1 MAVATPIPSKARAL
15 RATCNDGNLC
25 GPDPCCG
32 TAGQDISGE
41 FPVSVAKTYRNY
53 IDGEWVASDR
63 TFENRNPADTADCV
77 GLFCKANQAD
87 VNVAAEA
94 AHEAFGG
101 WSELSAPARGAYLY
115 KVADILERNLDSLA
129 REMTREEGKTLP
141 EAKGETMRSVN
152 IFRYF
157 AGEGSRIPGIQ
168 VPSERERVFM
178 YAVRRPLGVVA
189 QINPWN
195 FPSAIPAWKLAPAL
209 VAGNTVLVKPSTA
222 APLSAWRI
230 AEACHQAGIPR
241 GVVNLLCGSGPEVGD
256 AMVHAEPVK
265 AISFTGSIAVGRAL
279 HAEASARRLRVQ
291 LEMGGKNPT
300 IVLADAD
307 LGKAVANTIN
317 AAMFSTGQKC
327 TATSRVIVEEPIH
340 DQFLSRVVE
349 AARALRVG
357 NGLAPGIQ
365 VGPAI
370 DQAQLETNARYCH
383 VALQEGAT
391 LQCGGKVLT
400 EGNYAKGFF
409 FEPTVFSGVTE
420 DMRIAQEEVFGPV
433 LGVLRAANFEDAM
446 RIANKSE
453 FGLSASI
460 QTRDVSRIFDY
471 VNRIEAG
478 LITVNLPSAGV
489 EYQLP
494 FGGSKESSFGP
505 KEQGPVALD
514 FYTDYKTVYLG
525 Y

>member
-1 MAVATPIPSKARAL
+1 MSEP
-15 RATCNDGNLC
+15 
-25 GPDPCCG
+25 
-32 TAGQDISGE
+32 
-41 FPVSVAKTYRNY
+41 KTYPNY
-53 IDGEWVASDR
+53 IDGEWVSSDR
-63 TFENRNPADTADCV
+63 TFENLNPANTNDCV
-77 GLFCKANQAD
+77 GVFCKANRAD
-87 VNVAAEA
+87 VNVAAQA
-94 AHEAFGG
+94 AQDAFPA
-101 WSELSAPARGAYLY
+101 WSSLTGPARGAYLY

-129 REMTREEGKTLP
+129 SETTREEGKTVP
-141 EAKGETMRSVN
+141 EAKGETMRSIN

-168 VPSERERVFM
+168 VPSERDRVFM

-209 VAGNTVLVKPSTA
+209 IAGNSVLVKPATA

-230 AEACHQAGIPR
+230 VEACHEAGIPK
-241 GVVNLLCGSGPEVGD
+241 GVVNLICGAGREVGE
-256 AMVHAEPVK
+256 AMVHAKPVK
-265 AISFTGSIAVGRAL
+265 AVSFTGSVPVGQAL
-279 HAEASARRLRVQ
+279 HAQASARRIRIQ

-307 LGKAVANTIN
+307 LDQAVSNTVN

-327 TATSRVIVEEPIH
+327 TATSRVIVEDAIH
-340 DQFLSRVVE
+340 DEFLARVIE
-349 AARALRVG
+349 STCELRVG
-357 NGLAPGIQ
+357 NGLEPGIQ
-365 VGPAI
+365 IGPAI
-370 DQAQLETNARYCH
+370 DQDQLDTNDRYCRI
-383 VALQEGAT
+383 AESEGAR
-391 LQCGGKVLT
+391 LECGGRILT
-400 EGNYAKGFF
+400 DGDCAKGYF
-409 FEPTVFSGVTE
+409 FEPTIFSGVTE

-433 LGVLRAANFEDAM
+433 LGVMRAASFDDCM
-446 RIANKSE
+446 RIANKTD

-460 QTRDVSRIFDY
+460 QTRDVSRIFEY

-494 FGGSKESSFGP
+494 FGGSKDSSFGP